1 MNSLFIVFHVILLA
15 SSVHL
20 TNAASY
26 EYFKLALVWPATFT
40 RIHASGM
47 TKPKIPNY
55 FTIHGLWPTNFSS
68 PWPQSCAEKPADY
81 FKRSSIDTLQ
91 NGLNH
96 YWPNLK
102 SAETNMELWIEEWEK
117 HGTCSLQKFNQS
129 EYFRQ
134 AISITEFLD
143 ILVVFKNV
151 GIIPHRTKTY
161 SLIDIVNAIKET
173 KTRQVEP
180 ELVCFQD
187 RSDVLLREIRV
198 CLDANLAEYISCP
211 INRSKGVIL
220 CKTKSNAIK
229 IPV

>member
-1 MNSLFIVFHVILLA
+1 
-15 SSVHL
+15 
-20 TNAASY
+20 
-26 EYFKLALVWPATFT
+26 
-40 RIHASGM
+40 
-47 TKPKIPNY
+47 
-55 FTIHGLWPTNFSS
+55 
-68 PWPQSCAEKPADY
+68 
-81 FKRSSIDTLQ
+81 
-91 NGLNH
+91 
-96 YWPNLK
+96 
-102 SAETNMELWIEEWEK
+102 MELWIEEWEK

-143 ILVVFKNV
+143 ILVVFKKV

-161 SLIDIVNAIKET
+161 SGIDIVNAIKKT
-173 KTRQVEP
+173 KTRRVEP
-180 ELVCFQD
+180 EIVCFQD

-211 INRSKGVIL
+211 DTRSKGVIL